1 MSAEVKA
8 KQTEMARKQLSRE
21 SAQALNKI
29 EKDFPD
35 NPKAMDYFY
44 DLYRRIHCEGEVPH
58 PGKKVIGTTC
68 VQVPEELIYAAGAV
82 PVRLCN
88 GSHTYDQLGA
98 EFMPAKSCSLVKA
111 TLGMLSSGLAS
122 WLDEGRDIVN
132 VTTCDQKTKSGR
144 LMEEAGYRVHHLELP
159 PSKESEAART
169 YWQSNVNGF
178 ARELGSLTG
187 HKITRNSLRDSIA
200 RVARAQQ
207 AFRRLH
213 RLRMAP
219 LAPILGKDV
228 FLVTNAYFFD
238 DIDAWTDAVEALND
252 EVEKR
257 CEEGFA
263 AAQRRAPR
271 ILFTGSP
278 PIFPNLKL
286 PTLIEQ
292 SGAVIVADET
302 CSANRMLYDAVNVD
316 EWQLYD
322 MVDAVADRALK
333 PCTCP
338 IFISDEDRKRRL
350 LELARTFAV
359 DGVVYQAFS
368 GCQVFEMEQR
378 SISRFLADEG
388 IPSLYV
394 ETDYSPDDVGQLST
408 RIEAFIES
416 LKARRRRK

>member
-1 MSAEVKA
+1 MSAEAQA

-44 DLYRRIHCEGEVPH
+44 ELYRRIHCEGEVPH
-58 PGKKVIGTTC
+58 PGKRVIGTTC
-68 VQVPEELIYAAGAV
+68 VQVPDELIYAAGAV

-88 GSHTYDQLGA
+88 GSHTHDQLGA

-144 LMEEAGYRVHHLELP
+144 LMEEAGYRVYHLELP

-322 MVDAVADRALK
+322 MVDALADRALK

-338 IFISDEDRKRRL
+338 IFVSDEDRKRRL

-378 SISRFLADEG
+378 GISRFLADEG

-394 ETDYSPDDVGQLST
+394 ETDYSPDDIGQLST

>member
-1 MSAEVKA
+1 
-8 KQTEMARKQLSRE
+8 
-21 SAQALNKI
+21 
-29 EKDFPD
+29 
-35 NPKAMDYFY
+35 
-44 DLYRRIHCEGEVPH
+44 
-58 PGKKVIGTTC
+58 
-68 VQVPEELIYAAGAV
+68 
-82 PVRLCN
+82 
-88 GSHTYDQLGA
+88 
-98 EFMPAKSCSLVKA
+98 
-111 TLGMLSSGLAS
+111 
-122 WLDEGRDIVN
+122 
-132 VTTCDQKTKSGR
+132 
-144 LMEEAGYRVHHLELP
+144 MEEAGYRVHHLELP
-159 PSKESEAART
+159 PSKDSEAART

-178 ARELGSLTG
+178 ARELESMTG
-187 HKITRNSLRDSIA
+187 NKITRKGLRNAMA
-200 RVARAQQ
+200 RVSRAQQ
-207 AFRRLH
+207 AYRRLH
-213 RLRMAP
+213 RLRMSP

-238 DIDAWTDAVEALND
+238 DIDAWTDAVEVLND
-252 EVEKR
+252 EIEQR
-257 CEEGFA
+257 CEDGFA

-286 PTLIEQ
+286 PMLIEQ

-322 MVDAVADRALK
+322 MVDALADRALK

-338 IFISDEDRKRRL
+338 IFISNEDRKRRL
-350 LELARTFAV
+350 LELARAFAV

-378 SISRFLADEG
+378 GVSRFLADEG
-388 IPSLYV
+388 IPSIYV
-394 ETDYSPDDVGQLST
+394 ETDYSPDDLGQLST